1 MNPLRPL
8 VRSAGCAVLLASA
21 LAVAAQEAT
30 TLDREQVLRASQA
43 AIGREVP
50 ADYRFTDTD
59 GRTVTLG
66 GLRGTPVV
74 ISLIYTSCYNVCPM
88 VTEYLAEVVAMAR
101 KVLGQDSFRVLTI
114 GFDAANDNP
123 VRMRQFALERDI
135 DDPAWRFLSGDPAT
149 IAGLARDLGFSWVA
163 SVKGF
168 DHMTQ
173 ATVLDREGRIYRQVY
188 GDRFPPT
195 ALVEP
200 LKELVFSTPP
210 RAGLV
215 ESLTNEVRLFC
226 TVFDPK
232 TGRYRFDYSIF
243 VEIFVAVTCLTAA
256 AYVMIRTWRQA
267 R

>member
-1 MNPLRPL
+1 MHSLPRVLRP
-8 VRSAGCAVLLASA
+8 AGCAVLLAWA
-21 LAVAAQEAT
+21 FGVAAQQAT
-30 TLDREQVLRASQA
+30 TLDREQVLRASEA
-43 AIGREVP
+43 AIGREIP
-50 ADYRFTDTD
+50 AGYRFTDVE

-66 GLRGTPVV
+66 SLRGTPVV
-74 ISLIYTSCYNVCPM
+74 VSLIYTSCYNICPM
-88 VTEYLAEVVAMAR
+88 VTEYLAEVVGMAR
-101 KVLGQDSFRVLTI
+101 DALGEDSFRVLTI

-123 VRMRQFALERDI
+123 VRMGQFARERDI
-135 DDPAWRFLSGDPAT
+135 DDPGWQFLSGDAAT

-173 ATVLDREGRIYRQVY
+173 ATVLDREGRVYRQVY

-210 RAGLV
+210 QAGLV
-215 ESLTNEVRLFC
+215 ENLTNEVRLFC

-243 VEIFVAVTCLTAA
+243 VEIFVAVTCLTVAA
-256 AYVMIRTWRQA
+256 FVMIRTWRQA